1 MVVGG
6 VTVGAIQVV
15 DKRTGTGAFTDKDK
29 ELLEGLAA
37 AAATAIRNAQLHG
50 AERRA
55 RDLAVL
61 LEISREITGT
71 LDLDRVLQSVV
82 NLAGKALPF
91 DRGAVGLYEKGHC
104 DIRAVAGQETVDPKD
119 PRLLDLVARA
129 EWAAG
134 RGETLYLSDRE
145 DPGSDAERL
154 FVTIFGQD
162 LATDQVR
169 SGLYLPLKDEEGV
182 LGVLVFESSST
193 DFAGETQ
200 REVAAILANQTG
212 VALRNA
218 QLYHQ
223 VPMVDAIGAL
233 AARRQALLALP
244 RRRLQLYA
252 AAALLLLA
260 AVTLIRWPLRV
271 SGSDPLL
278 RPNGYTPVRVMVDGT
293 VERVAVREGSRVRRG
308 DVLAVLRATSLAADR
323 QGIAADA
330 VTADRLASLAAS
342 RGDAAEERLH
352 RIRGEA
358 LRRELAILDEELS
371 LTTVRAPAP
380 GTGAD
385 AADGGADGD
394 IPRRRRSVAAPGP
407 HRHPRARVRSTT
419 AGHPQGSARPDRSAA
434 GGRPPLPDVRGQSDV
449 DRGNAHRARRHR
461 GVSGTGCRGQSR
473 RAPQAGHGGPR
484 ADTHRSRVHRHP
496 DPAGAR
502 PLGPAHVV
510 EDVVMRRNALGMVC
524 LAAVACGGPAADGN
538 DQRVAETSS
547 GAMPASSLV
556 TADTV
561 TVDLPLSI
569 PAQLYVEHD
578 AAIYARSA
586 GIVESILVDLGSRV
600 TAGQLLGR
608 LESADQSIA
617 LAQARDRHAD
627 AIVQA
632 ERQRALKTAGV
643 VTQADSERVE
653 LDLRSATLAL
663 QKAQRDYDL
672 TRIVAPFGG
681 VVTGRSARIGRLVG
695 DGDSLFHLTALSPV
709 LASVRLPEG
718 SAFAVK
724 LGAEADVLG
733 PSGERARARVIR
745 ASPVIDPASGT
756 REVVLQLTGGD
767 RLPPGSS
774 VTLRIGSEA
783 RRVVAVPKEAI
794 GEGYAL
800 VWDSDRTSLRQVTVG
815 NELPGE
821 RVEVVS
827 GLAPGEKIV
836 RNGP

>member
-1 MVVGG
+1 MTDVIGVPPAVVEELRREVERLQLLHSITLEFNATLDFDTLLPRVFDRVLTAVGAGGGSLWIAEGDMLHCRLAVGGSASRLVGAQMPVGTGFVGDVAKKQRTTMVMEAVRDPRFQEATDTVQDTVSSTVMASPMVVGG
-6 VTVGAIQVV
+6 VTIGAIQVV
-15 DKRTGTGAFTDKDK
+15 DKRTGTGAFNDKDK

-134 RGETLYLSDRE
+134 RGEPLYLSDRE

-182 LGVLVFESSST
+182 LGVLVFESSSA

-380 GTGAD
+380 GLVLTPRMEERTGTSLAE
-385 AADGGADGD
+385 GD
-394 IPRRRRSVAAPGP
+394 QLLLLGRTDTLELEFGVPQQDIL
-407 HRHPRARVRSTT
+407 RVR
-419 AGHPQGSARPDRSAA
+419 QGQTVRLRVDALPSRTFE
-434 GGRPPLPDVRGQSDV
+434 GRVTSIAEMPIGREGIVEFPVR
-449 DRGNAHRARRHR
+449 
-461 GVSGTGCRGQSR
+461 
-473 RAPQAGHGGPR
+473 
-484 ADTHRSRVHRHP
+484 
-496 DPAGAR
+496 
-502 PLGPAHVV
+502 
-510 EDVVMRRNALGMVC
+510 
-524 LAAVACGGPAADGN
+524 AAVANPDGLLKPDMAA
-538 DQRVAETSS
+538 
-547 GAMPASSLV
+547 
-556 TADTV
+556 
-561 TVDLPLSI
+561 
-569 PAQLYVEHD
+569 H
-578 AAIYARSA
+578 
-586 GIVESILVDLGSRV
+586 
-600 TAGQLLGR
+600 
-608 LESADQSIA
+608 
-617 LAQARDRHAD
+617 
-627 AIVQA
+627 
-632 ERQRALKTAGV
+632 
-643 VTQADSERVE
+643 
-653 LDLRSATLAL
+653 
-663 QKAQRDYDL
+663 
-672 TRIVAPFGG
+672 
-681 VVTGRSARIGRLVG
+681 ARI
-695 DGDSLFHLTALSPV
+695 LT
-709 LASVRLPEG
+709 
-718 SAFAVK
+718 
-724 LGAEADVLG
+724 
-733 PSGERARARVIR
+733 
-745 ASPVIDPASGT
+745 DPASIVT
-756 REVVLQLTGGD
+756 R
-767 RLPPGSS
+767 
-774 VTLRIGSEA
+774 TLRG
-783 RRVVAVPKEAI
+783 P
-794 GEGYAL
+794 
-800 VWDSDRTSLRQVTVG
+800 
-815 NELPGE
+815 
-821 RVEVVS
+821 
-827 GLAPGEKIV
+827 V
-836 RNGP
+836 RWVRLMWWRMWS

>member
-1 MVVGG
+1 MTDVLGVPPAVVEELRREVERLQLLHSITLEFNATLDLDQLLPQVFDRVLTAVGAGGGSLWIAEGDMLHCRLAVGGSASRLVGAQMPVGTGFVGDVAKKQRTTMVMEAVRDPRFQEATDTVEDTVSTTVMASPMVVGG
-6 VTVGAIQVV
+6 VTIGAIQVV
-15 DKRTGTGAFTDKDK
+15 DKRTGTGAFNDKDK

-55 RDLAVL
+55 RDLALL

-82 NLAGKALPF
+82 NLAAKALPF

-134 RGETLYLSDRE
+134 RGEPLYLSDRE

-162 LATDQVR
+162 LATNQVR

-182 LGVLVFESSST
+182 LGVLVFESSSS

-260 AVTLIRWPLRV
+260 AVTLIHWPLRV

-293 VERVAVREGSRVRRG
+293 IERVAVREGSRVRQG

-323 QGIAADA
+323 EGIAADA
-330 VTADRLASLAAS
+330 VTADRLAALAAS

-358 LRRELAILDEELS
+358 LRRELALLDEELS

-380 GTGAD
+380 GLVLTPRMEERTGTSLAE
-385 AADGGADGD
+385 GD
-394 IPRRRRSVAAPGP
+394 QLLLLGRTDTLELEFGVLQQDIL
-407 HRHPRARVRSTT
+407 RVRPGQTVRLRVDALPSRTFEGRVT
-419 AGHPQGSARPDRSAA
+419 SIAELPMGKEAGVEFP
-434 GGRPPLPDVRGQSDV
+434 VR
-449 DRGNAHRARRHR
+449 
-461 GVSGTGCRGQSR
+461 
-473 RAPQAGHGGPR
+473 
-484 ADTHRSRVHRHP
+484 
-496 DPAGAR
+496 
-502 PLGPAHVV
+502 
-510 EDVVMRRNALGMVC
+510 
-524 LAAVACGGPAADGN
+524 AAVANPDGLLKPEMAA
-538 DQRVAETSS
+538 
-547 GAMPASSLV
+547 
-556 TADTV
+556 
-561 TVDLPLSI
+561 
-569 PAQLYVEHD
+569 H
-578 AAIYARSA
+578 
-586 GIVESILVDLGSRV
+586 
-600 TAGQLLGR
+600 
-608 LESADQSIA
+608 
-617 LAQARDRHAD
+617 
-627 AIVQA
+627 
-632 ERQRALKTAGV
+632 
-643 VTQADSERVE
+643 
-653 LDLRSATLAL
+653 
-663 QKAQRDYDL
+663 
-672 TRIVAPFGG
+672 
-681 VVTGRSARIGRLVG
+681 ARI
-695 DGDSLFHLTALSPV
+695 LT
-709 LASVRLPEG
+709 
-718 SAFAVK
+718 
-724 LGAEADVLG
+724 
-733 PSGERARARVIR
+733 
-745 ASPVIDPASGT
+745 DPASIVT
-756 REVVLQLTGGD
+756 R
-767 RLPPGSS
+767 
-774 VTLRIGSEA
+774 TLR
-783 RRVVAVPKEAI
+783 
-794 GEGYAL
+794 
-800 VWDSDRTSLRQVTVG
+800 
-815 NELPGE
+815 
-821 RVEVVS
+821 
-827 GLAPGEKIV
+827 APV
-836 RNGP
+836 RWVRLMWWRMWS

>member
-1 MVVGG
+1 MTDVLGVPPAVVEELRREVERLQLLHSITLEFNATLDFDTLLPRVFDRVLTAVGAGGGSLWIAEGDMLHCRLAVGGSASRLVGAQMPVGTGFIGDVAKKQRTTMVMEAVRDPRFQEATDTVQDTVSSTVMASPMVVGG
-6 VTVGAIQVV
+6 VTIGAIQVV
-15 DKRTGTGAFTDKDK
+15 DKRTGTGAFNDKDK

-119 PRLLDLVARA
+119 PRLLDLVARV

-134 RGETLYLSDRE
+134 RGEPLYLSDRE

-182 LGVLVFESSST
+182 LGVLVFESSSA

-252 AAALLLLA
+252 AAALLFLA

-380 GTGAD
+380 GLVLTPRMEERTGTSLAE
-385 AADGGADGD
+385 GD
-394 IPRRRRSVAAPGP
+394 QLLLLGRTDTLELEFGVPQQDIL
-407 HRHPRARVRSTT
+407 RVR
-419 AGHPQGSARPDRSAA
+419 QGQTVRLRVDALPSRTFE
-434 GGRPPLPDVRGQSDV
+434 GRVTSIAEMPIGREGIVEFPVR
-449 DRGNAHRARRHR
+449 
-461 GVSGTGCRGQSR
+461 
-473 RAPQAGHGGPR
+473 
-484 ADTHRSRVHRHP
+484 
-496 DPAGAR
+496 
-502 PLGPAHVV
+502 
-510 EDVVMRRNALGMVC
+510 
-524 LAAVACGGPAADGN
+524 AAVANPDGLLKP
-538 DQRVAETSS
+538 D
-547 GAMPASSLV
+547 M
-556 TADTV
+556 
-561 TVDLPLSI
+561 
-569 PAQLYVEHD
+569 
-578 AAIYARSA
+578 SA
-586 GIVESILVDLGSRV
+586 
-600 TAGQLLGR
+600 
-608 LESADQSIA
+608 
-617 LAQARDRHAD
+617 H
-627 AIVQA
+627 
-632 ERQRALKTAGV
+632 
-643 VTQADSERVE
+643 
-653 LDLRSATLAL
+653 
-663 QKAQRDYDL
+663 
-672 TRIVAPFGG
+672 
-681 VVTGRSARIGRLVG
+681 ARI
-695 DGDSLFHLTALSPV
+695 LT
-709 LASVRLPEG
+709 
-718 SAFAVK
+718 
-724 LGAEADVLG
+724 
-733 PSGERARARVIR
+733 
-745 ASPVIDPASGT
+745 DPASIVT
-756 REVVLQLTGGD
+756 R
-767 RLPPGSS
+767 
-774 VTLRIGSEA
+774 TLRG
-783 RRVVAVPKEAI
+783 P
-794 GEGYAL
+794 
-800 VWDSDRTSLRQVTVG
+800 
-815 NELPGE
+815 
-821 RVEVVS
+821 
-827 GLAPGEKIV
+827 V
-836 RNGP
+836 RWVRLMWWRMWS